1 MKRIDA
7 VILAGGYGTRIKK
20 FTKNKIPKPLLKINK
35 KPFLDYLIQN
45 ISKYPINKIY
55 IISGHR
61 GSLINK
67 KYHNKT
73 INLIK
78 IHCIKEKISKGT
90 GHALLSIKNRIKN
103 DFILINGDTL
113 INFNL
118 NFFFKK
124 DINKKFFGYMVLSKN
139 YSNSLSKKLNNID
152 IKKNNTL
159 KFTNKIKYI
168 NSGTIFLK
176 KKILKLINKKTIS
189 FENDILHKI
198 ITKQKMK
205 GIIYRDFLID
215 IGTPKNYIKS
225 QKLIPKIFYKPAIF
239 LDRDGVINYDRD
251 GYTYKFENFKFKPNI
266 LRTLKYLSFK
276 KNYIFIVTNQAGIA
290 KGHFS
295 EKQFLTLHKKIK
307 IYLVNKNIFINEV
320 KYCPF
325 HKNAKIIKYKK
336 NSLLRKPGNL
346 MIKQLLKNWP
356 INKKYSFMIGD
367 QKSDKLAA
375 KKSNLHFEYP
385 RKDFFNQILKI
396 KKKLT
401 H

>member
-1 MKRIDA
+1 MKKIDV

-20 FTKNKIPKPLLKINK
+20 FTKNKIPKQLLKIGK
-35 KPFLDYLIQN
+35 RTFLDYLLQN
-45 ISKYPINKIY
+45 ISKYSINKIY
-55 IISGHR
+55 IITGHR
-61 GSLINK
+61 GNLINK

-78 IHCIKEKISKGT
+78 IHCIKEKKNKGT
-90 GHALLSIKNRIKN
+90 GHALLAIKNKIKN

-118 NFFFKK
+118 NIFFKK
-124 DINKKFFGYMVLSKN
+124 KINKKILGYMVVSKN
-139 YSNSLSKKLNNID
+139 YKGSLSKKLNNLD
-152 IKKNNTL
+152 ISENNTL

-176 KKILKLINKKTIS
+176 RKILKLINKKTIS

-198 ITKQKMK
+198 IIKKKIK
-205 GIIYRDFLID
+205 GIIYKGFLID
-215 IGTPKNYIKS
+215 IGTPNNYLRSK
-225 QKLIPKIFYKPAIF
+225 KLIQKIFYKPAIF
-239 LDRDGVINYDRD
+239 LDRDGVINYDQN
-251 GYTYKFENFKFKPNI
+251 GYTYKFEHFKFKLNI
-266 LRTLKYLSFK
+266 LRTLKYLSLK

-290 KGHFS
+290 KGYFS
-295 EKQFLTLHKKIK
+295 EEQFLKLHKKIK
-307 IYLVNKNIFINEV
+307 TYLVNKNIFINEV

-356 INKKYSFMIGD
+356 IDKKNSFMIGD

-375 KKSNLHFEYP
+375 KNSNLHFEYP
-385 RKDFFNQILKI
+385 RKDFFNQVLKI
-396 KKKLT
+396 KKKLA

>member
-7 VILAGGYGTRIKK
+7 VILAGGFGTRIKK

-55 IISGHR
+55 IICGHR
-61 GSLINK
+61 GSLIKK

-78 IHCIKEKISKGT
+78 INCIKEKISKGT
-90 GHALLSIKNRIKN
+90 GHALLSIKNIIKN

-118 NFFFKK
+118 NIFFKK
-124 DINKKFFGYMVLSKN
+124 KINKKFLGYMILSKIYN
-139 YSNSLSKKLNNID
+139 NSLSKKLNNLD

-176 KKILKLINKKTIS
+176 KKILKFVNKKTIS

-205 GIIYRDFLID
+205 GIVYKEFLID
-215 IGTPKNYIKS
+215 IGTPNNYIRSK
-225 QKLIPKIFYKPAIF
+225 KLIPKIFYKPAIF

-295 EKQFLTLHKKIK
+295 EEQFLKLHKKIK
-307 IYLVNKNIFINEV
+307 LYLVNKNIFINEV

-367 QKSDKLAA
+367 QKSDKLTA